1 MTSSCPFLLFLP
13 EKEKAV
19 VVVIDCCTVTSA
31 SPNPISFIQFD
42 PSFLMAVV
50 YIMTK
55 CWRMPFQYYVTFPY
69 EVGRSPP
76 HSGWDVYNKRKGCHG
91 NLVASFDRPPTRL
104 PTIRALI
111 IDCWAAVYKSIDR
124 KFEIQDRLGIYKN
137 RWRTFSCLF
146 YWDRPHS
153 CAPKGGIFI
162 HLLPTTLAP
171 ISAVPLKRTASQP
184 IPRLK
189 NETRSSEEVK
199 INALAEVKYSLPLF
213 LNRCN
218 LRSYHTYK
226 ENLFRV
232 VFRRPE
238 PETGRRGVVFI
249 SYLPGGEA
257 ETGETIVS
265 LGGAATAVGKW
276 RDLLLLPIFGPHV
289 LSVGI
294 RQVKI
299 IFQLDGFSITRDGTW
314 KWHTVCSRTLLHV
327 FCFFY
332 GTKLLSIGLRRR
344 RDHATHV
351 VSGADCVFPQL
362 RKQHFHSAFG
372 EIELLTKSINF
383 DGGGLISWP
392 KIGQKQLVAHHPRG
406 RALFSLLF
414 VVEWKRPWMNWAL
427 GARVGVDARA
437 PRRWAAVSVGIDQW
451 RPAAHA
457 TRLRREKSLPQGRRA
472 WIGRHCCCCCRFPMR
487 YWSSR
492 EPPFRQQPPPPPPPE
507 ALFILNIH
515 LHAHSR
521 KVGERE
527 REREWWTCVGSRSDS
542 SLYTVESTAD
552 PANVAVYRQFTRVW
566 RLPTFQREMFQ
577 TSAWDKNKSRDWGC
591 TQRER
596 EKGWSFEYI
605 HTQNFGPVKGMEPEV
620 TIDPLCAH
628 APWHTRSF
636 TNQFLCV

>member
-1 MTSSCPFLLFLP
+1 MSHFHTKWVVLPRTLGEMYTTRERVAMVTWSQVSIGRPRGCQQSALSLLTA
-13 EKEKAV
+13 E
-19 VVVIDCCTVTSA
+19 
-31 SPNPISFIQFD
+31 Q
-42 PSFLMAVV
+42 PS
-50 YIMTK
+50 IN
-55 CWRMPFQYYVTFPY
+55 
-69 EVGRSPP
+69 RST
-76 HSGWDVYNKRKGCHG
+76 G
-91 NLVASFDRPPTRL
+91 NLKYKTDL
-104 PTIRALI
+104 
-111 IDCWAAVYKSIDR
+111 VYT
-124 KFEIQDRLGIYKN
+124 YKN

-457 TRLRREKSLPQGRRA
+457 IRLRREKSLPQGRRA

-527 REREWWTCVGSRSDS
+527 KESGGRAWEVDPIHLFIQSSQLRTRQMLRCIDNSRVFDGCQHFREKCSRLPLEIKINPATGDVHRESGKKGGALSIYTHKTSDRWKGWNRKWLLIRSAHTHLDTQGHLPIS
-542 SLYTVESTAD
+542 FFVSKKVICRRKWGGCRKTAD
-552 PANVAVYRQFTRVW
+552 AFSLLDARGDFFFFFPNFL
-566 RLPTFQREMFQ
+566 LP
-577 TSAWDKNKSRDWGC
+577 S
-591 TQRER
+591 
-596 EKGWSFEYI
+596 YI
-605 HTQNFGPVKGMEPEV
+605 LDLVMHLFGIG
-620 TIDPLCAH
+620 L
-628 APWHTRSF
+628 
-636 TNQFLCV
+636 

>member
-1 MTSSCPFLLFLP
+1 MSHFHTKWVVLPRTLGEMYTTRERVAMVTWSQVSIGRPRGCQQSALSLLTA
-13 EKEKAV
+13 E
-19 VVVIDCCTVTSA
+19 
-31 SPNPISFIQFD
+31 Q
-42 PSFLMAVV
+42 PS
-50 YIMTK
+50 IN
-55 CWRMPFQYYVTFPY
+55 
-69 EVGRSPP
+69 RST
-76 HSGWDVYNKRKGCHG
+76 G
-91 NLVASFDRPPTRL
+91 NLKYKTDL
-104 PTIRALI
+104 
-111 IDCWAAVYKSIDR
+111 VYT
-124 KFEIQDRLGIYKN
+124 YKN

-294 RQVKI
+294 RRVKI

-327 FCFFY
+327 F
-332 GTKLLSIGLRRR
+332 
-344 RDHATHV
+344 
-351 VSGADCVFPQL
+351 VFL
-362 RKQHFHSAFG
+362 
-372 EIELLTKSINF
+372 
-383 DGGGLISWP
+383 
-392 KIGQKQLVAHHPRG
+392 
-406 RALFSLLF
+406 
-414 VVEWKRPWMNWAL
+414 
-427 GARVGVDARA
+427 
-437 PRRWAAVSVGIDQW
+437 
-451 RPAAHA
+451 
-457 TRLRREKSLPQGRRA
+457 
-472 WIGRHCCCCCRFPMR
+472 
-487 YWSSR
+487 
-492 EPPFRQQPPPPPPPE
+492 
-507 ALFILNIH
+507 
-515 LHAHSR
+515 
-521 KVGERE
+521 
-527 REREWWTCVGSRSDS
+527 
-542 SLYTVESTAD
+542 
-552 PANVAVYRQFTRVW
+552 
-566 RLPTFQREMFQ
+566 
-577 TSAWDKNKSRDWGC
+577 
-591 TQRER
+591 
-596 EKGWSFEYI
+596 
-605 HTQNFGPVKGMEPEV
+605 
-620 TIDPLCAH
+620 
-628 APWHTRSF
+628 
-636 TNQFLCV
+636 

>member
-1 MTSSCPFLLFLP
+1 MSHFHTKWVVLPRTLGEMYTTRERVAMVTWSQVSIGRPRGCQQSALSLLTA
-13 EKEKAV
+13 E
-19 VVVIDCCTVTSA
+19 
-31 SPNPISFIQFD
+31 Q
-42 PSFLMAVV
+42 PS
-50 YIMTK
+50 IN
-55 CWRMPFQYYVTFPY
+55 
-69 EVGRSPP
+69 RST
-76 HSGWDVYNKRKGCHG
+76 G
-91 NLVASFDRPPTRL
+91 NLKYKTDL
-104 PTIRALI
+104 
-111 IDCWAAVYKSIDR
+111 VYT
-124 KFEIQDRLGIYKN
+124 YKN

-153 CAPKGGIFI
+153 CAPKGGGGIFI

-294 RQVKI
+294 RRVKI